1 MSRLAERFRKGRR
14 YLQRWMSPRRL
25 GPVLLLKIFGA
36 NVSIS
41 ISEVHISYLHILLYG
56 NVLDHL
62 IFKTVSVHRLV
73 NLHHFHI
80 TTQSVIEG
88 ANLLIL
94 SPQYY
99 WTVLSCISDSQRVI
113 CTLTAS
119 PVHPSCSFIWRGLRT
134 AADLYVHLLAWIKT
148 LSDCSQSFDL
158 KLLSTPTDTSPNC
171 AFRKPISLCSTV
183 DIFTMFEGQLWE
195 KFTKRFGARKHSG
208 TALGY
213 SDTMKSRLEFPDII
227 LAPLLLTLRGWWI
240 ISTCISLPSGL
251 SRYNMI
257 ATHLRAVL
265 W

>member
-94 SPQYY
+94 SPQ
-99 WTVLSCISDSQRVI
+99 VLNSSFMHIW
-113 CTLTAS
+113 LTAS
-119 PVHPSCSFIWRGLRT
+119 NLYTDSLASPFELLIHLKRAANCGRLICS
-134 AADLYVHLLAWIKT
+134 
-148 LSDCSQSFDL
+148 S
-158 KLLSTPTDTSPNC
+158 
-171 AFRKPISLCSTV
+171 
-183 DIFTMFEGQLWE
+183 
-195 KFTKRFGARKHSG
+195 SG
-208 TALGY
+208 
-213 SDTMKSRLEFPDII
+213 M
-227 LAPLLLTLRGWWI
+227 
-240 ISTCISLPSGL
+240 
-251 SRYNMI
+251 N
-257 ATHLRAVL
+257 
-265 W
+265 